1 MSSTSSLQVLTV
13 SELNR
18 QAKRLLEGQLSLV
31 WIEGEISDF
40 THHSSG
46 HMYFALKDDRSQISV
61 VMFAGTNAA
70 LPFRPANGQ
79 KVLARGSVTLY
90 EPRGQYQLVA
100 QNMYPAGAGELW
112 LQFEALKEQ
121 LRGEGLFDAERKR
134 PLPGFPRR
142 IGVITSPTGAAVH
155 DIINVVAR
163 RAPQVTLVVRPTLV
177 QGEGA
182 PADLVAALQEFEEWG
197 AVELVII
204 ARGGGSLEDLW
215 AFNTEEL
222 VRAVAECTLP
232 IVSAVG
238 HETDIT
244 LCDLVADVRAPTPSA
259 AAELVAVERE
269 GYLQYL
275 DERLLTLDAALERV
289 LRDLR
294 RQLEQV
300 RQRHVFQQP
309 LVNISLQRER
319 LSGQL
324 SRWGLLVRH
333 TFGNHQELLR
343 VPEARLAAL
352 DPRRVLE
359 RGYALVTDGA
369 TGQLVTRRE
378 QLRLK
383 QPLGVTFADG
393 SARVKVT
400 ELPEE

>member
-1 MSSTSSLQVLTV
+1 MSSISSLQVLTV

-79 KVLARGSVTLY
+79 KVLARGNVTLY

-134 PLPGFPRR
+134 PLPSFPRR
-142 IGVITSPTGAAVH
+142 IGVITSPSGAAVQ

-215 AFNTEEL
+215 AFNTEVL
-222 VRAVAECTLP
+222 VRAVAKCTLP

-275 DERLLTLDAALERV
+275 DERLLTLEAALGRV

-300 RQRHVFQQP
+300 RQRQVFRQP

-324 SRWGLLVRH
+324 ARLGLLIRH

-378 QLRLK
+378 QLSLK
-383 QPLGVTFADG
+383 QHLGVTFADG
-393 SARVKVT
+393 SARVRVT

>member
-1 MSSTSSLQVLTV
+1 MSTTTSLQVLTV

-18 QAKRLLEGQLSLV
+18 QAKLLLERQLSLV

-40 THHSSG
+40 THHYSG

-61 VMFAGTNAA
+61 VMFAGANAA
-70 LPFRPANGQ
+70 LPFRPAAGQ
-79 KVLARGSVTLY
+79 KVLARGNVTLY

-100 QNMYPAGAGELW
+100 QNLYPAGAGELW

-121 LRGEGLFDAERKR
+121 LRAEGLFDAERKR
-134 PLPGFPRR
+134 PLPVFPRR
-142 IGVITSPTGAAVH
+142 IGVITSPTGAAVQ

-163 RAPQVTLVVRPTLV
+163 RAPHMTLVVRPTLV
-177 QGEGA
+177 QGESA
-182 PADLVAALQEFEEWG
+182 PADLVAALKEFEDWG

-215 AFNTEEL
+215 AFNTEAV
-222 VRAVAECTLP
+222 VRAVADCALP
-232 IVSAVG
+232 VVSAVG
-238 HETDIT
+238 HETDTT

-275 DERLLTLDAALERV
+275 DERLVALETALGRV

-294 RQLEQV
+294 RQLDQV
-300 RQRHVFQQP
+300 RQRHIFRQP

-319 LSGQL
+319 LGGQL
-324 SRWGLLVRH
+324 ARLGLLVRH
-333 TFGNHQELLR
+333 TFGHHQELLR
-343 VPEARLAAL
+343 MPEARLAAL

-400 ELPEE
+400 ELLEE

>member
-1 MSSTSSLQVLTV
+1 MSSTTSLQVLTV

-18 QAKRLLEGQLSLV
+18 QAKLLLEGQLSLV

-40 THHSSG
+40 RHHSSG

-70 LPFRPANGQ
+70 LPFKPANGQ
-79 KVLARGSVTLY
+79 KVLARGNVTLY

-100 QNMYPAGAGELW
+100 QNLYPAGAGELW

-121 LRGEGLFDAERKR
+121 LRVEGLFDAQRKR

-142 IGVITSPTGAAVH
+142 IGVITSPTGAAVQ

-163 RAPQVTLVVRPTLV
+163 RAPHMTLVVRPTLV
-177 QGEGA
+177 QGEDA
-182 PADLVAALQEFEEWG
+182 PADLVAALKEFEDWG
-197 AVELVII
+197 AVELVIV

-215 AFNTEEL
+215 AFNTEVV
-222 VRAVAECTLP
+222 VRAVADCALP
-232 IVSAVG
+232 VVSAVG

-244 LCDLVADVRAPTPSA
+244 LCDLAADVRAPTPSA

-275 DERLLTLDAALERV
+275 DDRLVALEAALGRV
-289 LRDLR
+289 LRELR
-294 RQLEQV
+294 RQLDQV
-300 RQRHVFQQP
+300 RQRHVFRQP
-309 LVNISLQRER
+309 RVNVSLQRER

-324 SRWGLLVRH
+324 ARLGLLVRH

-369 TGQLVTRRE
+369 SGQLVTRRE

-393 SARVKVT
+393 SARVRVT
-400 ELPEE
+400 ELLEE

>member
-1 MSSTSSLQVLTV
+1 MSSTTSLQVLTV

-18 QAKRLLEGQLSLV
+18 QAKLLLERQLSLV

-61 VMFAGTNAA
+61 VMFAGANAA
-70 LPFRPANGQ
+70 LPFKPAAGQ
-79 KVLARGSVTLY
+79 KVLARGNVTLY

-100 QNMYPAGAGELW
+100 QNLYPAGAGELW

-121 LRGEGLFDAERKR
+121 LRAEGLFAAERKR
-134 PLPGFPRR
+134 PLPVFPRR
-142 IGVITSPTGAAVH
+142 IGVITSPTGAAVQ

-163 RAPQVTLVVRPTLV
+163 RAPHITLVVRPTLV
-177 QGEGA
+177 QGESA
-182 PADLVAALQEFEEWG
+182 PADLVAALKEFEDWG

-215 AFNTEEL
+215 AFNTEAV
-222 VRAVAECTLP
+222 VRAVADCALP

-275 DERLLTLDAALERV
+275 DERLVALETALGRV
-289 LRDLR
+289 LRALR
-294 RQLEQV
+294 QQLDQV
-300 RQRHVFQQP
+300 RRRHIFRQP
-309 LVNISLQRER
+309 LGNISLQRER
-319 LSGQL
+319 LGGQL
-324 SRWGLLVRH
+324 ARLGLLVRH
-333 TFGNHQELLR
+333 TFGHHQELLR
-343 VPEARLAAL
+343 VPEVRLAAL

-359 RGYALVTDGA
+359 RGYALVTDSA
-369 TGQLVTRRE
+369 SRQVVTRRE

-393 SARVKVT
+393 SARVRVT
-400 ELPEE
+400 ELLEE

>member
-1 MSSTSSLQVLTV
+1 MSTSTSLQVLTV

-18 QAKRLLEGQLSLV
+18 QAKQLLERQLSLV

-61 VMFAGTNAA
+61 VMFAGANAA
-70 LPFRPANGQ
+70 LPFKPANGQ
-79 KVLARGSVTLY
+79 KVLARGNVTLY

-100 QNMYPAGAGELW
+100 QNLYPAGAGELW

-121 LRGEGLFDAERKR
+121 LRAEGLFDAQRKR

-142 IGVITSPTGAAVH
+142 IGVITSPSGAAVQ
-155 DIINVVAR
+155 DIINVLAR
-163 RAPQVTLVVRPTLV
+163 RSPQVTLVVRPTLV

-182 PADLVAALQEFEEWG
+182 PADLVAALKEFDDWG
-197 AVELVII
+197 AVELLIV

-215 AFNTEEL
+215 AFNTEAL
-222 VRAVAECTLP
+222 VRAVADCTLP
-232 IVSAVG
+232 VVSAVG

-244 LCDLVADVRAPTPSA
+244 LCDLAADVRAPTPSA
-259 AAELVAVERE
+259 AAELVAVVRE
-269 GYLQYL
+269 DYLQYL
-275 DERLLTLDAALERV
+275 DERLVTMEAALGRL

-294 RQLEQV
+294 RQLDQV
-300 RQRHVFQQP
+300 LQRHVFRQP

-319 LSGQL
+319 LNGQVARL
-324 SRWGLLVRH
+324 ELLVRH

-369 TGQLVTRRE
+369 SGQLVTRRE

-383 QPLGVTFADG
+383 QSLGVTFTDG

>member
-1 MSSTSSLQVLTV
+1 MSSTTSLQVLTV

-18 QAKRLLEGQLSLV
+18 QAKLLLEGQLSLV

-40 THHSSG
+40 RHHSSG

-70 LPFRPANGQ
+70 LPFKPANGQ
-79 KVLARGSVTLY
+79 KVLARGHVTLY

-100 QNMYPAGAGELW
+100 QNLYPAGAGELW

-121 LRGEGLFDAERKR
+121 LRVEGLFDAQRKR

-142 IGVITSPTGAAVH
+142 IGVITSPSGAAVQ

-163 RAPQVTLVVRPTLV
+163 RAPHVTLVVRPTLV
-177 QGEGA
+177 QGEDA
-182 PADLVAALQEFEEWG
+182 PADLVAALKEFEDWG
-197 AVELVII
+197 AVELVIV

-215 AFNTEEL
+215 AFNTEVV
-222 VRAVAECTLP
+222 VRAVADCALP
-232 IVSAVG
+232 VVSAVG
-238 HETDIT
+238 HETDTT
-244 LCDLVADVRAPTPSA
+244 LCDLVADVRAPTPSV

-275 DERLLTLDAALERV
+275 DERLATLEAALGRV
-289 LRDLR
+289 LLDLR
-294 RQLEQV
+294 RQLDQV
-300 RQRHVFQQP
+300 RQHHILRQP
-309 LVNISLQRER
+309 LVNISLQRTR
-319 LSGQL
+319 LAGQL
-324 SRWGLLVRH
+324 ARLGLLVRH

-369 TGQLVTRRE
+369 TGQVVTRRE

-400 ELPEE
+400 ELLEE

>member
-79 KVLARGSVTLY
+79 KVLARGNVTLY

-142 IGVITSPTGAAVH
+142 IGVITSPTGAAVQ

-163 RAPQVTLVVRPTLV
+163 RAPQVTLVVRPTLKS
-177 QGEGA
+177 GEYSR
-182 PADLVAALQEFEEWG
+182 PYK
-197 AVELVII
+197 
-204 ARGGGSLEDLW
+204 LE
-215 AFNTEEL
+215 
-222 VRAVAECTLP
+222 
-232 IVSAVG
+232 
-238 HETDIT
+238 
-244 LCDLVADVRAPTPSA
+244 
-259 AAELVAVERE
+259 
-269 GYLQYL
+269 
-275 DERLLTLDAALERV
+275 
-289 LRDLR
+289 
-294 RQLEQV
+294 
-300 RQRHVFQQP
+300 
-309 LVNISLQRER
+309 
-319 LSGQL
+319 
-324 SRWGLLVRH
+324 
-333 TFGNHQELLR
+333 
-343 VPEARLAAL
+343 
-352 DPRRVLE
+352 
-359 RGYALVTDGA
+359 
-369 TGQLVTRRE
+369 
-378 QLRLK
+378 
-383 QPLGVTFADG
+383 
-393 SARVKVT
+393 
-400 ELPEE
+400 